1 MKLRMCHCQHC
12 KASRKTKHV
21 QREVEAIKGGAKRKT
36 KVLIAQGL
44 WEYAPVA
51 VSLGYTG

>member
-1 MKLRMCHCQHC
+1 MKLLICRCQHC
-12 KASRKTKHV
+12 KASRKSKTGK
-21 QREVEAIKGGAKRKT
+21 RETATVVGGAKRRAKME
-36 KVLIAQGL
+36 IAAGR